1 MPATEKFQSIYQ
13 RACDRKGGEDNL
25 LSLVSEPRATQ
36 AIKLVGD
43 DRILSEFSKKV
54 FQSGFVWRVVEKK
67 WPDFEEVFWDFDI
80 DKLIMMSDEML
91 EPKSQNPAI
100 IRNYVKVKSIRANA
114 YMMHDVRC
122 DGKSFAELIAD
133 WPCEDIVGL
142 WSFLKAKGAR
152 LGGNTGP
159 YGLRAIGKDTFLLS
173 RDVEDYLRQRDV
185 FTGGATSKRS
195 LQQIQSF
202 FNNMQQESGHSL
214 QVISQII
221 SLSVGDNHRGIS

>member
-1 MPATEKFQSIYQ
+1 MPTTEKFQSIYQ
-13 RACDRKGGEDNL
+13 RACDRKGGEDQL
-25 LSLVSEPRATQ
+25 LTLTSEPLSPDELKV
-36 AIKLVGD
+36 IGD
-43 DRILSEFSKKV
+43 DRILAEFSKKV

-67 WPDFEEVFWDFDI
+67 WPDFEEVFWGFDI

-91 EPKSQNPAI
+91 ESKSQNPAI

-122 DGKSFAELIAD
+122 NGQSFVDFIAN
-133 WPCEDIVGL
+133 WPSADIVGL
-142 WSFLKAKGAR
+142 WTWLKTKGSR

-173 RDVEDYLRQRDV
+173 RDVEDYLRQREV

-202 FNNMQQESGHSL
+202 FNDMQQESGRSL

-221 SLSVGDNHRGIS
+221 SLSVGDNHRGVV

>member
-1 MPATEKFQSIYQ
+1 MPTTEKFQSIFQ
-13 RACDRKGGEDNL
+13 RACDRKGGENNL
-25 LSLVSEPRATQ
+25 LSLISESKTAQ
-36 AIKLVGD
+36 ELKQVGD

-67 WPDFEEVFWDFDI
+67 WPDFEEVFWGFNI
-80 DKLIMMSDEML
+80 DKLLLMSDEML
-91 EPKSQNPAI
+91 ESKSQNPAI

-122 DGKSFAELIAD
+122 DGQSFAELIAD
-133 WPCEDIVGL
+133 WPNDDIVGL
-142 WSFLKAKGAR
+142 WAYLKTKGSR

-185 FTGGATSKRS
+185 FTGGTTSKRS
-195 LQQIQSF
+195 LQQIQIF

-214 QVISQII
+214 QIISQII
-221 SLSVGDNHRGIS
+221 SLSIGDNHRGLA